1 MINYPNPDF
10 SDIPWGRKLAEVY
23 NPVKAEYWPPMRDDH
38 AYSPNLSLE
47 RQDLSYVWPPGTE
60 SFASRFVA
68 AGVLL
73 GSKFGQTDHSS
84 VESEPQR

>member
-1 MINYPNPDF
+1 MINYRNPDF

-23 NPVKAEYWPPMRDDH
+23 NPVKAEYRPPMRDDH
-38 AYSPNLSLE
+38 AYSPKLASD
-47 RQDLSYVWPPGTE
+47 RHDFSYVWPHGTE

-73 GSKFGQTDHSS
+73 DSKFGQTDHSS

>member
-1 MINYPNPDF
+1 MRKAVSRDRPKFEMINYPNPDF

-23 NPVKAEYWPPMRDDH
+23 NPDKAEY
-38 AYSPNLSLE
+38 
-47 RQDLSYVWPPGTE
+47 WPPGTE

-84 VESEPQR
+84 VESEPHR